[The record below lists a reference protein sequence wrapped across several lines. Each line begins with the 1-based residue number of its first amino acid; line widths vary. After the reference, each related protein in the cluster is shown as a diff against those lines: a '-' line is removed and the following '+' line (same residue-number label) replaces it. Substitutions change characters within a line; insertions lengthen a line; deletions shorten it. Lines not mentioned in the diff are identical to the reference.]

1 MVWSVERI
9 YPGRGRLCCCLAD
22 IAVDVSQKDI
32 YQNLNT
38 KAQSKTVIVQN

>member
-1 MVWSVERI
+1 MGRSVERI
-9 YPGRGRLCCCLAD
+9 YPGRGRFCGCLAD

-38 KAQSKTVIVQN
+38 KVKL